1 MLFVLVV
8 FVRKRNEGIS
18 AISLEIIFQ
27 LFRWTRKKPG
37 FQPQGFDKHLW
48 SLKRNDW
55 DHCPNRNPARQRFT
69 YHRDWKRGSS
79 LESYRGKYLERQQL
93 VFTSPVSDSVLYMST
108 STVEIQYQTAKNNKQ
123 FKSAKAEIAKKII
136 CTNLYLVSFNRWL
149 SVLVLFGVA
158 SSFFHIFMVTLDFG
172 WGKVKSS

>member
-1 MLFVLVV
+1 MLVV

-27 LFRWTRKKPG
+27 LFRWTRNKPG
-37 FQPQGFDKHLW
+37 FQPQGFDKHQR

-55 DHCPNRNPARQRFT
+55 DHCPNRNPARQRLT

-93 VFTSPVSDSVLYMST
+93 VFTSPVSDPVLFMST
-108 STVEIQYQTAKNNKQ
+108 TVEPQIKQQKIINNSSLQNLKLPQYRKQ
-123 FKSAKAEIAKKII
+123 FVRI
-136 CTNLYLVSFNRWL
+136 C
-149 SVLVLFGVA
+149 
-158 SSFFHIFMVTLDFG
+158 I
-172 WGKVKSS
+172 